1 MRWYCLPGLHGSSR
15 PDNADGGSNFRAAD
29 GVGEGE
35 SVGREVRT
43 ETIGHGA
50 GAITRTTII
59 ETRTTP
65 DGKTHTS
72 RTVKESRG
80 SSSDGAVSVQRPET
94 GPAEQ
99 VRCFT
104 LISSF
109 FIIYQQVLRCY
120 IRASQRVGHAHPS
133 FVRNWC
139 KSDAFLRGKG
149 TRVIG
154 QVAWF
159 DMSLTYVNF
168 KVLSRFPAAV
178 GHPRDDQ
185 ELWKWFLD
193 SVAYPQG
200 RVRGSN
206 FPPLNLRFWMC
217 VCTKYC
223 PSCAPIVIK
232 S

>member
-29 GVGEGE
+29 GVGGGE

-80 SSSDGAVSVQRPET
+80 SSSDGAFSVQRPET

-109 FIIYQQVLRCY
+109 FYNISTGFALLHKGIATGWTCPSQFCQKLMQIGCVFTGRGNESDRSSSLIRHVTYVRLFQSTEQIICCR
-120 IRASQRVGHAHPS
+120 RASKRWP
-133 FVRNWC
+133 
-139 KSDAFLRGKG
+139 G
-149 TRVIG
+149 TLEVISG
-154 QVAWF
+154 FSGVP
-159 DMSLTYVNF
+159 T
-168 KVLSRFPAAV
+168 
-178 GHPRDDQ
+178 G
-185 ELWKWFLD
+185 E
-193 SVAYPQG
+193 G
-200 RVRGSN
+200 
-206 FPPLNLRFWMC
+206 
-217 VCTKYC
+217 
-223 PSCAPIVIK
+223 
-232 S
+232 